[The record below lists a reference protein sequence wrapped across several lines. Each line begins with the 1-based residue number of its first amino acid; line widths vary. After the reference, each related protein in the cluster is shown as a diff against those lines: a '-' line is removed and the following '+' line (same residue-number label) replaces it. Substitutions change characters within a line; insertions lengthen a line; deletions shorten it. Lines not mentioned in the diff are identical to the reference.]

1 MEFGEKLQNLRK
13 TRGITQEELAESLF
27 VSRTA
32 VSKWESGRGYPNI
45 NALQDISKFF
55 SVTID
60 ELLSG
65 ENLLCI
71 AKNENKANIIKMCD
85 LMFAI
90 IDLFWLLAIVLP
102 LYPNKIGDFVYS
114 VNLFDYQQNFQII
127 YLVLFDFMIVF
138 GIFELMTLK
147 VKTKIPKVIIMISL
161 TLNVLAITFLAL
173 TRVVYAV
180 VISLLFLIIKCAV
193 VFKKVKV
200 GL

>member
-13 TRGITQEELAESLF
+13 SRGLTQEELAENLF

-71 AKNENKANIIKMCD
+71 AKNENKSNIIKICD

-90 IDLFWLLAIVLP
+90 IDLFWFLAIVLP
-102 LYPNKIGDFVYS
+102 LYPNKIGGFVYS

-127 YLVLFDFMIVF
+127 YLVLFTFIIAF
-138 GIFELMTLK
+138 GIFELMILK
-147 VKTKIPKVIIMISL
+147 VKTKIQKVIIMISL
-161 TLNVLAITFLAL
+161 ALNMLSITFLVL

-180 VISLLFLIIKCAV
+180 VIALLFLIIKCSV
-193 VFKKVKV
+193 VFKKIKV
-200 GL
+200 DL